1 MRQVLK
7 DVAKPVQVWG
17 RIEQDSKGTI
27 EKEVKKRRS
36 YLTFIKKEKLAQG
49 CGEIE
54 QDSDRDKQQ

>member
-7 DVAKPVQVWG
+7 DVAKPVQAWG

-49 CGEIE
+49 CGKIE